1 MDNEIMN
8 QDNNKI
14 LIYTSD
20 DGQVKIEVRL
30 EDENVWLTQNAMA
43 ELFDTT
49 KQNISLHIRNIFEE
63 NELNENSVVK
73 ENLTTASDGK
83 NYKTKFYNLDL
94 IISVGY
100 RVKSI
105 RGTQFRIWANKLIK
119 EYLIKG
125 YNLNVDRFKNNGGGV
140 YFEEVLEKIR
150 DIRSSEKVFWRKILD
165 IYATSVDY
173 DAKDE
178 KTKKFFKTVQ
188 NKMHYAVHGNT
199 AAEVIFNRVD
209 SEKENI
215 GLTNF
220 KGNIPTK
227 SETEIAKNYLSEK
240 ELDMLNRMVS
250 AYLDV
255 AEYPFNLSMDEK
267 MKQLLESIVING
279 IITPLI
285 VRKRHEGYEIIS
297 GHRRKYI
304 AEILNIKKLP
314 CIVKEMNDIEAILAM
329 VDSNIYREN
338 ILPSEKAF
346 AYKMK
351 LEAMKNFDKKLII
364 LNVNSESWNL
374 NCAEFIDEI
383 NNQNNMT
390 INKYIKLT
398 NLIPELLELVDNKRI
413 ALRPAIELLYLSKE
427 NQVIIR
433 NIFDMNEVT
442 PSLSQ
447 AIQLKRLEQEG
458 KLNEDVIEEIL
469 SKEKPNQK
477 ERFSIPYEDLK
488 KYLQKNYSD
497 KQIKNIIVEAL
508 NKYSKK

>member
-1 MDNEIMN
+1 MDSEIMH
-8 QDNNKI
+8 QDNDKI
-14 LIYTSD
+14 LIYISD

-49 KQNISLHIRNIFEE
+49 KQNISLHIKNIFEE
-63 NELNENSVVK
+63 KELNENSVVK
-73 ENLTTASDGK
+73 EKLTTASDGK

-178 KTKKFFKTVQ
+178 KTKEFFKTVQ

-220 KGNIPTK
+220 RGNSPTRA
-227 SETEIAKNYLSEK
+227 ETEIAKSYLSEK
-240 ELDMLNRMVS
+240 ELDLLNRMVS

-255 AEYPFNLSMDEK
+255 AEINALNMHAMTMKDWIKELDGFLTMTHKKILEGAGKISHEK
-267 MKQLLESIVING
+267 ALEKAHKEYDKYMKTHLTQAEKDYLEIMG
-279 IITPLI
+279 
-285 VRKRHEGYEIIS
+285 ED
-297 GHRRKYI
+297 
-304 AEILNIKKLP
+304 IKKL
-314 CIVKEMNDIEAILAM
+314 K
-329 VDSNIYREN
+329 
-338 ILPSEKAF
+338 
-346 AYKMK
+346 
-351 LEAMKNFDKKLII
+351 
-364 LNVNSESWNL
+364 
-374 NCAEFIDEI
+374 
-383 NNQNNMT
+383 
-390 INKYIKLT
+390 
-398 NLIPELLELVDNKRI
+398 
-413 ALRPAIELLYLSKE
+413 
-427 NQVIIR
+427 
-433 NIFDMNEVT
+433 
-442 PSLSQ
+442 
-447 AIQLKRLEQEG
+447 
-458 KLNEDVIEEIL
+458 
-469 SKEKPNQK
+469 
-477 ERFSIPYEDLK
+477 
-488 KYLQKNYSD
+488 
-497 KQIKNIIVEAL
+497 
-508 NKYSKK
+508 

>member
-1 MDNEIMN
+1 MDNEITN

-43 ELFDTT
+43 ELFNTT

-63 NELNENSVVK
+63 QELDENSVVK

-165 IYATSVDY
+165 IYATSIDY

-178 KTKKFFKTVQ
+178 KTKEFFKTVQ
-188 NKMHYAVHGNT
+188 NKMHYAVHRNT

-209 SEKENI
+209 SKKENI

-227 SETEIAKNYLSEK
+227 AETEIAKNYLTEK

-255 AEYPFNLSMDEK
+255 AE
-267 MKQLLESIVING
+267 INALNMHPMTMQDWTKELDG
-279 IITPLI
+279 FLTMTH
-285 VRKRHEGYEIIS
+285 KD
-297 GHRRKYI
+297 
-304 AEILNIKKLP
+304 ILNGAGTISHEKALEKAHKEYDKYMKSHLTQAEKDYLEIMGEDIKKL
-314 CIVKEMNDIEAILAM
+314 
-329 VDSNIYREN
+329 
-338 ILPSEKAF
+338 
-346 AYKMK
+346 
-351 LEAMKNFDKKLII
+351 
-364 LNVNSESWNL
+364 
-374 NCAEFIDEI
+374 
-383 NNQNNMT
+383 Q
-390 INKYIKLT
+390 
-398 NLIPELLELVDNKRI
+398 
-413 ALRPAIELLYLSKE
+413 
-427 NQVIIR
+427 
-433 NIFDMNEVT
+433 
-442 PSLSQ
+442 
-447 AIQLKRLEQEG
+447 
-458 KLNEDVIEEIL
+458 
-469 SKEKPNQK
+469 
-477 ERFSIPYEDLK
+477 
-488 KYLQKNYSD
+488 
-497 KQIKNIIVEAL
+497 
-508 NKYSKK
+508 